1 MSFLNLDNSLITD
14 RTGSIYNFQHTDKGI
29 EVVIYDRTNG
39 KAAKE
44 TVVDNKILEY
54 DVSINEEDIIYLV
67 CQKENLSISIY
78 SFNGYDWT
86 ESELIEETRGNI
98 YNLKILTN
106 NNTLH
111 IFYHEQSI
119 EDERILNIYHHYY
132 EDNKWNTTTIEGIY
146 KNKIVNPFELLI
158 DGEKIILVYYD
169 LGDYTEEI
177 FLKVFDINR
186 GAWEESIHITNDNSS
201 KLYLDILELR
211 GYLHITYSEYEN
223 ENLTIKHKKIK
234 VHPDKIEEVSYNV
247 LSNLANCTYPTLIYE
262 NETLWNVWT
271 EYDNVMSSYSLDEGE
286 TWSNPY
292 LWKESKEVN
301 FVRYKFI
308 TNEEKLRKN
317 YIMNYSF
324 GRTYPNLTFLG
335 FGELEKAVEEPKKKE
350 DFTSQEDHIDD
361 YMEDYYFREDYP
373 QKNYVEEDVSE
384 MSVSREL
391 ESRIIELEKVLES
404 IERRIR
410 KLENNT
416 DVAETKYLEEKIH
429 EIEKYINRRRNPFG
443 TRI

>member
-1 MSFLNLDNSLITD
+1 MSFLNLNNSLITD
-14 RTGSIYNFQHTDKGI
+14 STGSIYSFQHIDKGV
-29 EVVIYDRTNG
+29 EVIIHDRIDG
-39 KAAKE
+39 KSEKE
-44 TVVDNKILEY
+44 TVVDNKVLEY
-54 DVSINEEDIIYLV
+54 DVSISEEDTIYLV

-78 SFNGYDWT
+78 SFNGYEWT

-106 NNTLH
+106 NNTIH
-111 IFYHEQSI
+111 IFYHEKSI

-132 EDNKWNTTTIEGIY
+132 EDNKWNTATVEGIY
-146 KNKIVNPFELLI
+146 INKFINPFQVLINDEHILLI
-158 DGEKIILVYYD
+158 YYD
-169 LGDYTEEI
+169 LGDYSEEI
-177 FLKVFDINR
+177 FLKAFDKNR
-186 GAWEESIHITNDNSS
+186 GLWKESMSITNDNQS
-201 KLYLDILELR
+201 KLYLDILEL
-211 GYLHITYSEYEN
+211 GDYLHVTYSEYEN

-234 VHPDKIEEVSYNV
+234 VYPNEIKEVSYNV

-262 NETLWNVWT
+262 NNTLWNVWT

-292 LWKESKEVN
+292 LWKESKGID
-301 FVRYKFI
+301 FVRYKFT
-308 TNEEKLRKN
+308 TNEEKLQKS
-317 YIMNYSF
+317 YLMNYSF
-324 GRTYPNLTFLG
+324 GRTYPSLTFLG

-350 DFTSQEDHIDD
+350 DFTSQDD
-361 YMEDYYFREDYP
+361 YIEDYYLREDYS
-373 QKNYVEEDVSE
+373 QKNYVEEEDVIE
-384 MSVSREL
+384 MNVSREL

-404 IERRIR
+404 IERRVR

-429 EIEKYINRRRNPFG
+429 EIEKYINRRRSPFG